1 MKVCVSACLLG
12 CNCKYNGGNNLN
24 DKVVRFVKDKDVVP
38 VCPEQLGG
46 LPTPRTPSEI
56 VNGRVTTKDGKEVD
70 AAFRRGA
77 LLAAQEAVSAGV
89 ELAILKSRSPSCGAK
104 QIYDGTFTGTLIDG
118 KGVFAQALAERGI
131 PIIDEA
137 DDSLLV

>member
-24 DKVVRFVKDKDVVP
+24 DKVVRFVKGKDVVP

-104 QIYDGTFTGTLIDG
+104 QIYDGTFTGTLVDG

>member
-24 DKVVRFVKDKDVVP
+24 DKVVRFVKGKDVVP

-56 VNGRVTTKDGKEVD
+56 VNGRVNTKDGKDVD

>member
-24 DKVVRFVKDKDVVP
+24 DKVVRFVKGKDVVP

-56 VNGRVTTKDGKEVD
+56 VNGRVTTKDGKDVD

-104 QIYDGTFTGTLIDG
+104 QIYDGTFTGTLVDG

>member
-56 VNGRVTTKDGKEVD
+56 VNGRVTTKDGKDVD
-70 AAFRRGA
+70 AAFRHGA

-104 QIYDGTFTGTLIDG
+104 QIYDGTFTGTLVDG

>member
-24 DKVVRFVKDKDVVP
+24 DKVVRFVKDKDVVS